1 MIRRALVSCAACAL
15 ALVYVLPPAMSQ
27 ALQQRRGG
35 AIAELKRLAH
45 MLEHQVPALSDG
57 RRFISSG
64 PVVVDKQT
72 NLVWEK
78 KTTEVGSGSNSDDLH
93 DVDNIYDWCEATGNT
108 EGPRCLE
115 NETSWIGKVNAE
127 AFAGFTNWRVPT
139 REELLS
145 IVDTSVATC
154 GRDMP
159 CIDPIFGPTQASEYW
174 SSTEVSPNV
183 AWIVIFSSGNLKF
196 GTKIDR
202 VLMRAVRSGP

>member
-15 ALVYVLPPAMSQ
+15 AVVCVLTPAVSQ
-27 ALQQRRGG
+27 ALQQGQGG
-35 AIAELKRLAH
+35 AIAELKRRGH
-45 MLEHQVPALSDG
+45 MLEQQVAAPSDG
-57 RRFISSG
+57 RRFVDLGTS
-64 PVVVDKQT
+64 VADKQT

-78 KTTEVGSGSNSDDLH
+78 KTTEVGSGGSSDDLH
-93 DVDNIYDWCEATGNT
+93 DVDNIYDWCEATGNE

-154 GRDMP
+154 GRDRP

-196 GTKIDR
+196 GTKVDR
-202 VLMRAVRSGP
+202 ALMRAVRSGP

>member
-1 MIRRALVSCAACAL
+1 MTRRALVSCAAGAL
-15 ALVYVLPPAMSQ
+15 AVGCVLTPAVPQ
-27 ALQQRRGG
+27 ARQQVRAGPR
-35 AIAELKRLAH
+35 AELKSRARL
-45 MLEHQVPALSDG
+45 LEQQAAAPSDG
-57 RRFISSG
+57 RRFVDLG
-64 PVVVDKQT
+64 LVVVDKQT
-72 NLVWEK
+72 NLMWEK
-78 KTTEVGSGSNSDDLH
+78 KTTRVGSGENVDDLH
-93 DVDNIYDWCEATGNT
+93 DVDNVYDWCEATGNDQ
-108 EGPRCLE
+108 GPRCLE
-115 NETSWIGKVNAE
+115 NDTSWIGKVNAE

-154 GRDMP
+154 GRELP

-174 SSTEVSPNV
+174 SATEVSPNV

>member
-1 MIRRALVSCAACAL
+1 MIRRTLIGCVAGGLTLAGVLTPAVPQAQRQRSGGLIADRQWQVHRLVQQAANL
-15 ALVYVLPPAMSQ
+15 S
-27 ALQQRRGG
+27 G
-35 AIAELKRLAH
+35 A
-45 MLEHQVPALSDG
+45 G
-57 RRFISSG
+57 RFVDMG
-64 PVVVDKQT
+64 LVVVDTQT

-78 KTTEVGSGSNSDDLH
+78 KMTEVGSGGNAGDLH
-93 DVDNIYDWCEATGNT
+93 DVDNMYDWCEATGNS
-108 EGPRCLE
+108 EGPRCNG
-115 NETSWIGKVNAE
+115 NETSWIGQVNAA

-154 GRDMP
+154 RSGAP
-159 CIDPIFGPTQASEYW
+159 CIDPILGPTQASEYW

-202 VLMRAVRSGP
+202 VLVRAVRNGP

>member
-1 MIRRALVSCAACAL
+1 MIRRALVNWAGCAL
-15 ALVYVLPPAMSQ
+15 ALVCVLTPAVPQ
-27 ALQQRRGG
+27 AQRQRQGGPIAGLQRRLHVVEQQVTGLRSGG
-35 AIAELKRLAH
+35 RLVD
-45 MLEHQVPALSDG
+45 LGL
-57 RRFISSG
+57 
-64 PVVVDKQT
+64 VVADKQT

-78 KTTEVGSGSNSDDLH
+78 KTTEVGSGRSSEDLH

-127 AFAGFTNWRVPT
+127 AFAGFTSWRVPT

-145 IVDTSVATC
+145 IVDTSVAMC
-154 GRDMP
+154 GRALP

-202 VLMRAVRSGP
+202 VLMRAVRNGP

>member
-1 MIRRALVSCAACAL
+1 MIRRALISCAAGAL
-15 ALVYVLPPAMSQ
+15 TVVCVSPPAVPQ
-27 ALQQRRGG
+27 ALQQVRAGPL
-35 AIAELKRLAH
+35 AELKPRARL
-45 MLEHQVPALSDG
+45 LEHQAAAPSDG
-57 RRFISSG
+57 RRFVDLG
-64 PVVVDKQT
+64 LVVADRQT

-78 KTTEVGSGSNSDDLH
+78 KTTKVGSGENVDDLH
-93 DVDNIYDWCEATGNT
+93 DVDNVYDWCEATGNDQ
-108 EGPRCLE
+108 GPRCLE
-115 NETSWIGKVNAE
+115 NDTSWIGKVNAE

-154 GRDMP
+154 GRELP

-174 SSTEVSPNV
+174 SATEVSPNV

>member
-1 MIRRALVSCAACAL
+1 MIRRALVNWAACAL
-15 ALVYVLPPAMSQ
+15 ALVCVLTPAVSRAQ
-27 ALQQRRGG
+27 RQGQGGRISNLQRRV
-35 AIAELKRLAH
+35 H
-45 MLEHQVPALSDG
+45 MLEQQVADLSDRG
-57 RRFISSG
+57 RLG
-64 PVVVDKQT
+64 DLGLVVVDKQT

-78 KTTEVGSGSNSDDLH
+78 KTTKVGSGENFDDLH
-93 DVDNIYDWCEATGNT
+93 DVDNVYDWCEATGNN

-115 NETSWIGKVNAE
+115 NDTSWIGKVNAE

-154 GRDMP
+154 GKDMP

-196 GTKIDR
+196 GTKVDR
-202 VLMRAVRSGP
+202 VHMRAVRSGP

>member
-1 MIRRALVSCAACAL
+1 MIRRALVNWAGCAL
-15 ALVYVLPPAMSQ
+15 ALVCVSTPAVPQ
-27 ALQQRRGG
+27 ALQGQGGPIAGLQRGLHMVEQQAAGLRSGG
-35 AIAELKRLAH
+35 RLVD
-45 MLEHQVPALSDG
+45 LGL
-57 RRFISSG
+57 
-64 PVVVDKQT
+64 VVADKQT

-78 KTTEVGSGSNSDDLH
+78 KTTEVGSGGNSGDLH
-93 DVDNIYDWCEATGNT
+93 DVDNIYDWCEATGND

-115 NETSWIGKVNAE
+115 NETSWIGEVNDE

-145 IVDTSVATC
+145 IVDTSVAAC
-154 GRDMP
+154 GRAMP

-196 GTKIDR
+196 GTKVDR
-202 VLMRAVRSGP
+202 VLVRAVRSGP

>member
-1 MIRRALVSCAACAL
+1 MIRRALVSCAACA
-15 ALVYVLPPAMSQ
+15 PAVVCLLTPAVPQ
-27 ALQQRRGG
+27 AQQAQAGLL
-35 AIAELKRLAH
+35 AELKPRIQ
-45 MLEHQVPALSDG
+45 MLEQQAAAPSEG
-57 RRFISSG
+57 RRFVDLG
-64 PVVVDKQT
+64 LVVVDKQT

-78 KTTEVGSGSNSDDLH
+78 KTTKVGSGETFDDLH
-93 DVDNIYDWCEATGNT
+93 DVDNLYDWCEATGND

-127 AFAGFTNWRVPT
+127 AFAGFTDWRVPT

-145 IVDTSVATC
+145 IVDTTVATC
-154 GRDMP
+154 GREMP

-183 AWIVIFSSGNLKF
+183 AWIVVFSSGNLKF

>member
-15 ALVYVLPPAMSQ
+15 AVVCVSPPAVPQ
-27 ALQQRRGG
+27 ALQQGQGG
-35 AIAELKRLAH
+35 VIAKLKWAH
-45 MLEHQVPALSDG
+45 MLEQQVAALSGGG
-57 RRFISSG
+57 RFTDLG
-64 PVVVDKQT
+64 PVVLDKQT

-78 KTTEVGSGSNSDDLH
+78 KRTEVGSGRKSDDLH
-93 DVDNIYDWCEATGNT
+93 DVDNIYDWCEATGNN

-115 NETSWIGKVNAE
+115 NDTSWIGEVNAE

-183 AWIVIFSSGNLKF
+183 SWVVIFSSGNLKF

-202 VLMRAVRSGP
+202 VLVRAVRSGS